1 MIWLTW
7 RQHRKQALVTA
18 IGLVL
23 LAAFMIPTGLAMRHT
38 FADLGLA
45 DCVRALGT
53 RSVVAASADTCGRAS
68 VAFNNEYATMSMAG
82 ILFLVLP
89 LLVGLFWGAPLVAR
103 EVEAGTH
110 RMVWTQAVSRRH
122 WALVKFGVTGTGAL
136 IASVVYGLGTSW
148 WLTPISEAGQHG
160 RFNAFF
166 FDMQGLAPIGYTL
179 FAVALGVCAGTV
191 WPKVLPA
198 MTATLTGFVGL
209 RVALATLARPH
220 YLPARVLTFPVK
232 DAAVQT
238 NPAAQDWIIS
248 YGIRDA
254 SGKMLTPNAQIAC
267 APGATGPGAA
277 CGTDLGITS
286 GSYNW
291 QLYQP
296 GDRFW
301 LFQSIE
307 TGIFVALAA
316 LLLYLAI
323 RRIRRIA

>member
-7 RQHRKQALVTA
+7 RQHRKQALFTA
-18 IGLVL
+18 IGLAI
-23 LAAFMIPTGLAMRHT
+23 LATFMIPTGLAMRHT
-38 FADLGLA
+38 FADKGLA

-53 RSVVAASADTCGRAS
+53 ASLVPASADTCGKAS
-68 VAFNNEYATMSMAG
+68 AEFNSQYGTMSMIG

-110 RMVWTQAVSRRH
+110 RMVWTQGVSRRH
-122 WALVKFGVTGTGAL
+122 WAMVKFGVAGAGAL
-136 IASVVYGLGTSW
+136 ATAVVYGLGMSW
-148 WLTPISEAGQHG
+148 WLTPISQAGQHG
-160 RFNAFF
+160 RFNVFF
-166 FDMQGLAPIGYTL
+166 FDMQGPAPIGYTL
-179 FAVALGVCAGTV
+179 LAVALGVFAGTI

-209 RVALATLARPH
+209 RVTLTTLARPH
-220 YLPARVLTFPVK
+220 YLPARTLTLPIK
-232 DAAVQT
+232 DATVQT
-238 NPAAQDWIIS
+238 NPAAEDWILS
-248 YGIRDA
+248 YGIRDS
-254 SGKMLTPNAQIAC
+254 SGRMLTANAQMAC
-267 APGATGPGAA
+267 APDATGPGAA
-277 CGTDLGITS
+277 CGADLGLGP

-301 LFQSIE
+301 LFQGIE
-307 TGIFVALAA
+307 AGIFVAMAA
-316 LLLYLAI
+316 LLLYLAV

>member
-7 RQHRKQALVTA
+7 RQHRKQALATA
-18 IGLVL
+18 IGLAL

-38 FADLGLA
+38 FDDLGLA
-45 DCVRALGT
+45 DCVRKLGT
-53 RSVVAASADTCGRAS
+53 DSAIAASADTCGRAS
-68 VAFNNEYATMSMAG
+68 VAFNSQYATLSTAG

-89 LLVGLFWGAPLVAR
+89 VLIGLFWGAPLVAR

-110 RMVWTQAVSRRH
+110 RMVWTQGVSRRR
-122 WALVKFGVTGTGAL
+122 WALVKFGVLGAGAL
-136 IASVVYGLGTSW
+136 AASIAYGLGTSW
-148 WLTPISEAGQHG
+148 WLTPISRAGQHG
-160 RFNAFF
+160 RFNVFF

-179 FAVALGVCAGTV
+179 FAVALGVFAGTV

-198 MTATLTGFVGL
+198 MTATLAGFAGL
-209 RVALATLARPH
+209 RIALATLARPH
-220 YLPARVLTFPVK
+220 YLPARVLTYPIK
-232 DAAVQT
+232 DATVQT

-248 YGIRDA
+248 YGIRDS
-254 SGKMLTPNAQIAC
+254 SGHLLTSNAQIAC
-267 APGATGPGAA
+267 GSDATGPGAG
-277 CGTDLGITS
+277 CGSGLGITA

-301 LFQSIE
+301 LFQGIE
-307 TGIFVALAA
+307 TGIFVAVAA
-316 LLLYLAI
+316 LLLYLAV